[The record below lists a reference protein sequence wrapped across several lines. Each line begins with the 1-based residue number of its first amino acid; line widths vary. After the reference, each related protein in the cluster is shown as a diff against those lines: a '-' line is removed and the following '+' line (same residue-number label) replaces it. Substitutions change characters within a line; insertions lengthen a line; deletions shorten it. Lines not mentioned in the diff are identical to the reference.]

1 MSREV
6 TLEGTEQ
13 AGTTAEEAPTPE
25 EVRTT
30 TAQPRTTTAEKAET
44 AGEGV
49 KIQEVSRKATQGL
62 P

>member
-13 AGTTAEEAPTPE
+13 AGTTAEEAPIPE

-30 TAQPRTTTAEKAET
+30 TAEAGTAS
-44 AGEGV
+44 EGV
-49 KIQEVSRKATQGL
+49 KAREVSRKATQGL
-62 P
+62 PEDETYH